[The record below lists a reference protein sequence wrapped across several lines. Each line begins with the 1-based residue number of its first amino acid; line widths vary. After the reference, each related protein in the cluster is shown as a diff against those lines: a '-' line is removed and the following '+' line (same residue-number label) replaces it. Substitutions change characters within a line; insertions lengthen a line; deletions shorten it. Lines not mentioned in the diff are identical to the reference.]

1 MERAADSGLQR
12 AIAMGRGIEA
22 RLRGWP
28 DEALTVAL
36 LGVAGALALVA
47 LLAPAWLKAVALAWA
62 LLP

>member
-1 MERAADSGLQR
+1 
-12 AIAMGRGIEA
+12 MGRGIEA